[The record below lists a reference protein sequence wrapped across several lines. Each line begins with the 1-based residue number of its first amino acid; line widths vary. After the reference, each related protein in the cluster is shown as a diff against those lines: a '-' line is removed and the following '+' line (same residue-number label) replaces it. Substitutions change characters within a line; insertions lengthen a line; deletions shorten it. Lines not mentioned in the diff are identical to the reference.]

1 MTPPP
6 THSRSPFRSPAAR
19 RLAAVG
25 AGTLALWFAGM
36 LLLWEVGVE
45 SIYGHPTPFY
55 ALFAPVLPGVAGMAG
70 VLVCLS
76 FGGWAL
82 RRGAVA
88 GVLADPEMVPETSRS
103 LARFLGGVFL
113 FLALFAC
120 AVAVLRGL
128 NGLAQAYQRE
138 AYEVVGDIGKA
149 PSIRAFFGRYLGI
162 HPYLSMHGKVH
173 PPGPA
178 ALLWMLSY
186 VVTNSALALSLATV
200 AVASLAVFPLY
211 GWVRELFGPRSAP
224 VAVLLYAVTPGV
236 VLFTATSADAL
247 FTPFTLTALW
257 LFQRALRGGRPA
269 PAAAAGMAFACAT
282 LLKFSL
288 LGIGAW
294 FALCGLVLLRRR
306 DRWVAVFRTA
316 VVMLGAFL
324 AVHVAVRLWSGFD
337 YVAAFQAAKAQFDTD
352 QFHLDELDPRY
363 PGWTFRL
370 FFNPATW
377 FYFAGIPVSLLFL
390 RCCALPGRAA
400 SEPGAEAALFPP
412 RTVLVLLALAVLALN
427 LLYLAR
433 GEGERSAM
441 YLYPFLIA
449 PAAHALAKVCGRERR
464 TAVLWAAL
472 ALMAGQTL
480 LTELLFYTYW

>member
-1 MTPPP
+1 MPHPA
-6 THSRSPFRSPAAR
+6 HSRSSFLSPAAR
-19 RLAAVG
+19 RLAALS
-25 AGTLALWFAGM
+25 AGTLALWFTGM

-55 ALFAPVLPGVAGMAG
+55 ALFAPVLPGAAGMAG
-70 VLVCLS
+70 ALVCLS
-76 FGGWAL
+76 LGGWAL
-82 RRGAVA
+82 RRSAVA
-88 GVLADPEMVPETSRS
+88 GALDDPETTPPVPRS
-103 LARFLGGVFL
+103 LTRFLAGVFL

-120 AVAVLRGL
+120 AVALLRGL
-128 NGLAQAYQRE
+128 NGIAQAYQRE

-211 GWVRELFGPRSAP
+211 GWVRELFGPRSAA

-247 FTPFTLTALW
+247 FPPFTLAALW
-257 LFQRALRGGRPA
+257 LFQRSLRRGRPGT
-269 PAAAAGMAFACAT
+269 AAAAGIAFACAT

-294 FALCGLVLLRRR
+294 FVLCGLALLLRR
-306 DRWVAVFRTA
+306 DRWAAVLRTA
-316 VVMLGAFL
+316 AVMFAAFL

-390 RCCALPGRAA
+390 RCCAFPGRAA
-400 SEPGAEAALFPP
+400 PEPGGEDALFPP
-412 RTVLVLLALAVLALN
+412 RTVLALLVLAVLALN
-427 LLYLAR
+427 FLYLAR

-449 PAAHALAKVCGRERR
+449 PAAHALAGICGRERR
-464 TAVLWAAL
+464 AAVLWTAL
-472 ALMAGQTL
+472 AFLAGQTL
-480 LTELLFYTYW
+480 LTEMLFYTYW

>member
-6 THSRSPFRSPAAR
+6 AHTPEPFPSPAAR
-19 RLAAVG
+19 HLAAG
-25 AGTLALWFAGM
+25 AAATLALWFAGM

-55 ALFAPVLPGVAGMAG
+55 ALFAPALPGKAGATG
-70 VLVCLS
+70 IALCLAL
-76 FGGWAL
+76 GTWAL
-82 RRGAVA
+82 RRSAAA
-88 GVLADPEMVPETSRS
+88 GMLADPSAPAPAHS
-103 LARFLGGVFL
+103 ARFLTGVVV

-120 AVAVLRGL
+120 VVAAVRGL
-128 NGLAQAYQRE
+128 HGIAQAYQRE
-138 AYEVVGDIGKA
+138 AYEVIGDIGKA
-149 PSIRAFFGRYLGI
+149 PSIRAFFGRYLSI

-178 ALLWMLSY
+178 ALLWTLSY
-186 VVTNSALALSLATV
+186 VVTNSAAALSLATV

-211 GWVRELFGPRSAP
+211 GWVRELFGPRTAA

-247 FTPFTLTALW
+247 FPPFTLAALW

-269 PAAAAGMAFACAT
+269 PAAAAGVAFACAS

-288 LGIGAW
+288 LGLGAW
-294 FALCGLVLLRRR
+294 FALCGLALLPRR
-306 DRWVAVFRTA
+306 DRWGAVFRTA
-316 VVMLGAFL
+316 AVMFAAFL
-324 AVHVAVRLWSGFD
+324 AVHIAVRLWSGFD

-352 QFHLDELDPRY
+352 QHHLDELDPRY
-363 PGWTFRL
+363 PGWTFRV

-390 RCCALPGRAA
+390 GACARPGRAA
-400 SEPGAEAALFPP
+400 REPGGEEALFPP
-412 RTVLVLLALAVLALN
+412 RTVLVLLVLGALALN
-427 LLYLAR
+427 FLYLAR
-433 GEGERSAM
+433 GEGERSAL

-449 PAAHALAKVCGRERR
+449 PAAHALAGICERERR
-464 TAVLWAAL
+464 AAAL
-472 ALMAGQTL
+472 WTVLAFLAGQTL
-480 LTELLFYTYW
+480 LTEMLFYTYW

>member
-1 MTPPP
+1 MTPHP
-6 THSRSPFRSPAAR
+6 THSRSPFLSPAAR
-19 RLAAVG
+19 RLVAIG
-25 AGTLALWFAGM
+25 AGALALWFAGM
-36 LLLWEVGVE
+36 LLLWGVGVE

-55 ALFAPVLPGVAGMAG
+55 ALFAPVLPGLAGVAG
-70 VLVCLS
+70 VLFCLAV
-76 FGGWAL
+76 GGWAL
-82 RRGAVA
+82 RRSAVA
-88 GVLADPEMVPETSRS
+88 GALADPETAPEASRS
-103 LARFLGGVFL
+103 LMRFLAGIFL
-113 FLALFAC
+113 FLMLFAC

-128 NGLAQAYQRE
+128 SGIAQAYQRE

-200 AVASLAVFPLY
+200 AAASLAVFPLH
-211 GWVRELFGPRSAP
+211 GWVRELFGPRSAA

-257 LFQRALRGGRPA
+257 LFQRALRGGRPGA
-269 PAAAAGMAFACAT
+269 AAAAGVAFACAT

-294 FALCGLVLLRRR
+294 FVLCGLALLLRR
-306 DRWVAVFRTA
+306 DRWAAVFRTA
-316 VVMLGAFL
+316 AVMFAAFL

-352 QFHLDELDPRY
+352 QLHLDELDPRY

-390 RCCALPGRAA
+390 RRCARPGRAA
-400 SEPGAEAALFPP
+400 PEPGGENALFPP
-412 RTVLVLLALAVLALN
+412 RTVLVLLALGVLALN
-427 LLYLAR
+427 FLYLAR

-449 PAAHALAKVCGRERR
+449 PAAHALAGICGRERR
-464 TAVLWAAL
+464 TAALWTVLAFL
-472 ALMAGQTL
+472 AGQTL
-480 LTELLFYTYW
+480 LTEMLFYTYW